1 MTPLR
6 RQAFSPARNAGD
18 CQFDCRGGADQ
29 MSIYYDIND
38 IDDQSPEHRVHHRP
52 RVVPPE
58 WESRDSAGKA
68 WVWMWEPASARFDP
82 GDGRLVRLGD
92 LSGGPACLFRSR
104 LSLALREFNQLNR
117 STIVDDHCR
126 PYTARRRADVTQ
138 HCASLERLFEVIH
151 LKCNMGNC
159 ANQIMHLAFGL
170 EAHPLNTVRTRVE
183 TAHKNLQMLEMVFTG
198 VGN

>member
-58 WESRDSAGKA
+58 WESRNSDGKA
-68 WVWMWEPASARFDP
+68 WVWMWEPATRCVESRGGEWERGCHFLPVGAR
-82 GDGRLVRLGD
+82 
-92 LSGGPACLFRSR
+92 R
-104 LSLALREFNQLNR
+104 LSSSNQFLTRTTPQNASQMGLVLVSSHIR
-117 STIVDDHCR
+117 PSCR
-126 PYTARRRADVTQ
+126 ISPTA
-138 HCASLERLFEVIH
+138 S
-151 LKCNMGNC
+151 
-159 ANQIMHLAFGL
+159 
-170 EAHPLNTVRTRVE
+170 
-183 TAHKNLQMLEMVFTG
+183 
-198 VGN
+198 